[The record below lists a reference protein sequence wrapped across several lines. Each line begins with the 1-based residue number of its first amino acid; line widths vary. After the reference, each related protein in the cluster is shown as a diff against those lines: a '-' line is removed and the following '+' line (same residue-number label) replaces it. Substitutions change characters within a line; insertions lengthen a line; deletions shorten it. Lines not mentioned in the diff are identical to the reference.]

1 MNFAYQPLL
10 IYCSA
15 AMFVIVNGQST
26 TDDEIGRDEISQLKD
41 RIAMLEHQL
50 RDNCQ
55 TTAASKLRTSRF
67 EQHALLLLLI
77 FLAYL
82 RFVFELPLWL
92 SHDHFSPIITIYQ
105 THFTARRYAQ
115 AWSLLSSCV
124 CPSVRLSVT
133 LVVLKLLVPPGSPI

>member
-67 EQHALLLLLI
+67 EQHALLLLRT

-82 RFVFELPLWL
+82 RFVFKLRLWL
-92 SHDHFSPIITIYQ
+92 SHNHFSLIITIHQ
-105 THFTARRYAQ
+105 TGILPLDAMRKRGLCCRPV
-115 AWSLLSSCV
+115 SV
-124 CPSVRLSVT
+124 RPSVRHVGGRQTSC
-133 LVVLKLLVPPGSPI
+133 SAQ